1 MRQGTDRA
9 AQSGSRRRGLEV
21 LSPRGDEGVTLIEL
35 LVAIVVILV
44 ILIPTAVFIIQAQ
57 KAVSAEHLRAEA
69 INVATRQLETLQ
81 LEAAQG
87 TLPTGTSTVTYPV
100 AEAGSRVTKFK
111 VDTSWSVV
119 TQGTNQSICATN
131 AAVAQQIWV
140 VTAIVTWPKMNGA
153 QPVIQTTEIAPA
165 QAGAVQ
171 QFAGEVAVRLTVD
184 GTNPFLADAV
194 TATMTGQWTGSGT
207 GPTPPSGTFTTET
220 ATTASTSSGYDG
232 CIVFQNLDAYSDSN
246 GLWDYTL
253 SFAGNTSPPLVAG
266 DEQAD
271 SNPGGALTVNIGSL
285 EPGVPQ
291 PETVEIDAGTPL
303 TIGYTGPGGSCTT
316 APGSTLSPPV
326 SPSAIPISVQNS
338 FLTTYENKTWVAY
351 GSTPFSSL
359 LLFPW
364 SGVTTLW
371 TGDQPNSAVS
381 AYPYAALS
389 VSPSSGTVG
398 TTGVTL
404 SGTGYTATK
413 TVNVTTG
420 VTFGGNPLTI
430 SGTQTVASDG
440 TWSAT
445 FAVPS
450 SSNGSQTI
458 TATDS
463 GGVSASASFSV
474 NAPYAPS
481 SLRPCGVDATTGNS
495 TSIYLPV
502 YPLYLTVNG
511 SASTMTAKEV
521 AGGGY
526 AMALIFASHTSA
538 TSLPLG
544 EYLLSHDGGGTVTPA
559 YVWVTPAG
567 ECSATTAPTASTVPP
582 AQSACKAAFL
592 TVTAS

>member
-1 MRQGTDRA
+1 
-9 AQSGSRRRGLEV
+9 
-21 LSPRGDEGVTLIEL
+21 
-35 LVAIVVILV
+35 
-44 ILIPTAVFIIQAQ
+44 
-57 KAVSAEHLRAEA
+57 
-69 INVATRQLETLQ
+69 
-81 LEAAQG
+81 
-87 TLPTGTSTVTYPV
+87 
-100 AEAGSRVTKFK
+100 
-111 VDTSWSVV
+111 
-119 TQGTNQSICATN
+119 
-131 AAVAQQIWV
+131 
-140 VTAIVTWPKMNGA
+140 
-153 QPVIQTTEIAPA
+153 
-165 QAGAVQ
+165 
-171 QFAGEVAVRLTVD
+171 
-184 GTNPFLADAV
+184 
-194 TATMTGQWTGSGT
+194 
-207 GPTPPSGTFTTET
+207 
-220 ATTASTSSGYDG
+220 
-232 CIVFQNLDAYSDSN
+232 
-246 GLWDYTL
+246 
-253 SFAGNTSPPLVAG
+253 
-266 DEQAD
+266 
-271 SNPGGALTVNIGSL
+271 
-285 EPGVPQ
+285 
-291 PETVEIDAGTPL
+291 
-303 TIGYTGPGGSCTT
+303 
-316 APGSTLSPPV
+316 
-326 SPSAIPISVQNS
+326 
-338 FLTTYENKTWVAY
+338 
-351 GSTPFSSL
+351 
-359 LLFPW
+359 LFPW